1 MNIHSRMKAENE
13 RRRRLRYSC
22 SYEHNHKTTLPLWSM
37 REPFSPRKCWYTAT
51 THGIISASRVHTR
64 IRELVYGR
72 HLPHNAVLHQGFE
85 AFRVFCQNLK
95 RFRKTCNVIFL
106 LPCASLADRWEA
118 FTDSLALQMYVVLE
132 KLHIALSIAT
142 FWKCYFG

>member
-95 RFRKTCNVIFL
+95 RFRKTCNVIFFAAL
-106 LPCASLADRWEA
+106 CIAGWSMRSFHRQPRTADVRSAWKA
-118 FTDSLALQMYVVLE
+118 KT
-132 KLHIALSIAT
+132 LSIAT
-142 FWKCYFG
+142 YRKCYFG